1 MEAVKD
7 ISDDLDYGYDVS
19 HERYIELH
27 TGRNAGKTPEEKVDH
42 LAKCLAAYTLKKTG
56 QKFDLKQIHKYA
68 GRMKKTY
75 ALDTLK
81 QFPDRLNEALKD
93 YEAVLKTGR
102 DLRSCI
108 YGVKEEHYSS

>member
-1 MEAVKD
+1 
-7 ISDDLDYGYDVS
+7 
-19 HERYIELH
+19 
-27 TGRNAGKTPEEKVDH
+27 
-42 LAKCLAAYTLKKTG
+42 
-56 QKFDLKQIHKYA
+56 
-68 GRMKKTY
+68 MKKTY

-108 YGVKEEHYSS
+108 YGVKEEHYSSYTQSMKELAKNMVDPKGHSKEYKKLVESVRKAASLCVRMESCPVSMRSGTTTILRPTPILT